1 MLAGDGPGDF
11 ALEPP
16 HGLLPAP
23 GRGVIGHVA
32 QSAPNAA
39 AHERVVDDRLE
50 IVVVVVAIVVH
61 GPFGGAEVEG
71 PPAGDLMYARLVVDE
86 VAPDVVV
93 VVAVAAAAAPAAA
106 AAAADC
112 GVIVDAMPG
121 STAAAIAVTD
131 ATVVDF
137 SQPSLLRR
145 KKLLLT
151 DGRWCSNS
159 LVVVGIHGRADVE

>member
-1 MLAGDGPGDF
+1 
-11 ALEPP
+11 
-16 HGLLPAP
+16 
-23 GRGVIGHVA
+23 
-32 QSAPNAA
+32 
-39 AHERVVDDRLE
+39 
-50 IVVVVVAIVVH
+50 
-61 GPFGGAEVEG
+61 
-71 PPAGDLMYARLVVDE
+71 MYARLVVDE

>member
-1 MLAGDGPGDF
+1 
-11 ALEPP
+11 
-16 HGLLPAP
+16 
-23 GRGVIGHVA
+23 
-32 QSAPNAA
+32 
-39 AHERVVDDRLE
+39 
-50 IVVVVVAIVVH
+50 
-61 GPFGGAEVEG
+61 
-71 PPAGDLMYARLVVDE
+71 MYARLVVDE
-86 VAPDVVV
+86 AAPDVVVV

-106 AAAADC
+106 AADY
-112 GVIVDAMPG
+112 GVIVDEMPG
-121 STAAAIAVTD
+121 STTAAIAVTD